1 MKILKTILITIFI
14 TVIVVFAVLYW
25 IDLKEQKSSE
35 KKVELSKTFKNDE
48 LGFSIGYPVDWEYAQ
63 PNAWTVVF
71 SGKQGTEAYYSTV
84 NIQSIASKQA
94 GGKYGTVEEAMGDF
108 KKQFLTAPQAK
119 IIEEGA
125 SILTQADGTKYEG
138 RYLIV
143 TYLLEGTQ
151 LTKQDQRVFPRK
163 DGLGFYA
170 WAYTSP
176 KDQYDKYFPIA
187 ESMLESIHLFK

>member
-1 MKILKTILITIFI
+1 MKTLKTILIIIFI
-14 TVIVVFAVLYW
+14 IAIVVFVVLYW
-25 IDLKEQKSSE
+25 IDSNSSIE
-35 KKVELSKTFKNDE
+35 KKVKLSKTFQNDE
-48 LGFSIGYPVDWEYAQ
+48 LGFSIGYPADWEYTQ

-71 SGKQGTEAYYSTV
+71 SGKQDSEAYYSTV

-143 TYLLEGTQ
+143 TYLLEGAQ
-151 LTKQDQRVFPRK
+151 LTQQDQRVFPRK

-187 ESMLESIHLFK
+187 ESMLESIQLFK